1 MHEHLTR
8 AELADE
14 LDRANAEIRRAERR
28 MLELVAQADDRALW
42 QDTGA
47 RDTAAYLSI
56 RYGISCWKA
65 NRWIGAAHALRRLP
79 AISRAFEAGEIGID
93 KVVELCRIASP
104 ETESGLLRWAKGV
117 SCGAIRARAELQAR
131 RARAQAEEADR
142 GRCLDWWFDQEGTR
156 FGLQADLPAAEGAL
170 VAGAIERLAC
180 QIPVMPGEEGPCF
193 ADRRRADA
201 LVALCSGEHAD
212 PRAAT
217 GPLPAPSSPTV
228 LIHAPVEALGSDDRS
243 CKIQLEERSV
253 LALAHAETVRRLCC
267 TGRLQLVAEDR
278 YQNAVAMGRASR
290 SPSPA
295 MMRQLRYRDLECRFP
310 GCGATRFTLAHHI
323 RWWSRGGATDL
334 DNLVLVCSFHHKL
347 VHEYGWSLAR
357 DPDNTVRWYRPD
369 GTRYRPG
376 PPPWY
381 ALGPRGQELAPLP
394 DPPRPLVPEAA
405 PSPG

>member
-1 MHEHLTR
+1 M
-8 AELADE
+8 
-14 LDRANAEIRRAERR
+14 
-28 MLELVAQADDRALW
+28 
-42 QDTGA
+42 
-47 RDTAAYLSI
+47 
-56 RYGISCWKA
+56 
-65 NRWIGAAHALRRLP
+65 
-79 AISRAFEAGEIGID
+79 
-93 KVVELCRIASP
+93 
-104 ETESGLLRWAKGV
+104 
-117 SCGAIRARAELQAR
+117 
-131 RARAQAEEADR
+131 
-142 GRCLDWWFDQEGTR
+142 
-156 FGLQADLPAAEGAL
+156 
-170 VAGAIERLAC
+170 
-180 QIPVMPGEEGPCF
+180 
-193 ADRRRADA
+193 
-201 LVALCSGEHAD
+201 
-212 PRAAT
+212 
-217 GPLPAPSSPTV
+217 
-228 LIHAPVEALGSDDRS
+228 
-243 CKIQLEERSV
+243 